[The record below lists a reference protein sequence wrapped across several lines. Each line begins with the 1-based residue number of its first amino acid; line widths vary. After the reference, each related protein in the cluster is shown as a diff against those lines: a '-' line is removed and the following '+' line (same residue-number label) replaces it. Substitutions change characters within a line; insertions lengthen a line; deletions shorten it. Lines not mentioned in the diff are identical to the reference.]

1 MEQIMKTAAIIQ
13 ARMSS
18 TRLPGKIM
26 LPLKGKP
33 VLQNIAERVSTAK
46 NIDDVIIATSAET
59 SDDIVENFCVK
70 AGIKVFRGSLN
81 NVLERYY
88 KCALSETADIIA
100 RLTADN
106 ALIDGNII
114 DEAVNVFSGGGI
126 DYLSYKEGLPLGMHV
141 EIFSFPALEK
151 SYHEAKD
158 PECLEHVTPYM
169 IKNPDKFR
177 VMFFADDK
185 DTDNSSMRFTMDT
198 PEDYEFVKRV
208 YDSFGTNIF
217 SYGEILKVLSEHK
230 EFLAVNQNIHQKTLH
245 YSGER

>member
-1 MEQIMKTAAIIQ
+1 MRTAAIVQ

-33 VLQNIAERVSTAK
+33 VLQNIAERIRTAK
-46 NIDDVIIATSAET
+46 NISDVIIATSAET
-59 SDDIVENFCVK
+59 SDDIVENFCMK
-70 AGIKVFRGSLN
+70 SGIKVFRGSLN

-88 KCALSETADIIA
+88 KCALRESADVIV
-100 RLTADN
+100 RCTADN

-114 DEAVNVFSGGGI
+114 GEAVNVFSSGGI
-126 DYLSYKEGLPLGMHV
+126 DYLSYKKRLPLGMHV
-141 EIFSFPALEK
+141 EVFSFAALEK
-151 SYHEAKD
+151 SYHEAKN

-169 IKNPDKFR
+169 IKNPEKFR
-177 VMFFADDK
+177 VLFFADGRDP
-185 DTDNSSMRFTMDT
+185 DNSSMRFTMDT

-217 SYGEILKVLSEHK
+217 TYGEILRVLSEHK
-230 EFLAVNQNIHQKTLH
+230 DFLKINQDIQQKTLR
-245 YSGER
+245 YSGEK

>member
-1 MEQIMKTAAIIQ
+1 MKTAAIIQ

-26 LPLKGKP
+26 LDLKGKP
-33 VLQNIAERVSTAK
+33 VLQNIAERVRTAK
-46 NIDDVIIATSAET
+46 NIDDIIIATSAEA

-88 KCALSETADIIA
+88 KCALRESADVIV

-114 DEAVNVFSGGGI
+114 NEAVNVFSRGGI
-126 DYLSYKEGLPLGMHV
+126 DYLSYKKGLPLGMHV
-141 EIFSFPALEK
+141 EVFSFDALER
-151 SYHEAKD
+151 SYREAKD

-169 IKNPDKFR
+169 IKNPEKFR
-177 VMFFADDK
+177 VLFFRDEK
-185 DTDNSSMRFTMDT
+185 DPDNSSMRFTMDT

-208 YDSFGTNIF
+208 YDSFGSNIF
-217 SYGEILKVLSEHK
+217 SYGEILRMLSEHRELLK
-230 EFLAVNQNIHQKTLH
+230 INQNIQQKALS
-245 YSGER
+245 YSGEK

>member
-1 MEQIMKTAAIIQ
+1 MKTAAIIQ

-26 LPLKGKP
+26 LPLKDKP
-33 VLQNIAERVSTAK
+33 VLQNITERIMAAK
-46 NIDDVIIATSAET
+46 NIDDIIVATSTEI

-70 AGIKVFRGSLN
+70 TGIKVFRGSLN
-81 NVLERYY
+81 NVLERFY
-88 KCALSETADIIA
+88 KCASMESADVIV

-114 DEAVNVFSGGGI
+114 DDAVEVFFSGGL

-141 EIFSFPALEK
+141 EVFSFDALGK
-151 SYHEAKD
+151 SYQEAKD

-169 IKNPDKFR
+169 IKNPAKFR
-177 VMFFADDK
+177 VLFFADEEDA
-185 DTDNSSMRFTMDT
+185 DNSSMRFTMDT

-208 YDSFGTNIF
+208 YDSFTSNIF
-217 SYGEILKVLSEHK
+217 SYGEILKLLSSHK
-230 EFLAVNQNIHQKTLH
+230 ELLAINQNIRQKALN
-245 YSGER
+245 YNGEQ

>member
-1 MEQIMKTAAIIQ
+1 MKTAAIIQ

-26 LPLKGKP
+26 LDLKGKP
-33 VLQNIAERVSTAK
+33 VLQNIAERVRTAK
-46 NIDDVIIATSAET
+46 NIDDIIIATSAEA

-88 KCALSETADIIA
+88 KCALRESADVIV

-114 DEAVNVFSGGGI
+114 NEAVNVFSRGGI
-126 DYLSYKEGLPLGMHV
+126 DYLSYKKGLPLGMHV
-141 EIFSFPALEK
+141 EVFSFDALER
-151 SYHEAKD
+151 SYREAKD

-169 IKNPDKFR
+169 IKNPEKFR
-177 VMFFADDK
+177 VLFFRDEK
-185 DTDNSSMRFTMDT
+185 DPDNSSMRFTMDT
-198 PEDYEFVKRV
+198 PEDYEFMKRV
-208 YDSFGTNIF
+208 YDSFGSNIF
-217 SYGEILKVLSEHK
+217 SYGEILRVLSSHK
-230 EFLAVNQNIHQKTLH
+230 ELLKINQNIQQKALS
-245 YSGER
+245 YSGEK

>member
-1 MEQIMKTAAIIQ
+1 MKTAAIIQ

-26 LPLKGKP
+26 LDLKGKP
-33 VLQNIAERVSTAK
+33 VLQNIAERVRTAK
-46 NIDDVIIATSAET
+46 NIDDIIIATSAEA

-88 KCALSETADIIA
+88 KCALRESADVIV

-114 DEAVNVFSGGGI
+114 NEAVNVFSRGGI
-126 DYLSYKEGLPLGMHV
+126 DYLSYKKGLPLGMHV
-141 EIFSFPALEK
+141 EVFSFDALER
-151 SYHEAKD
+151 SYREAKD

-169 IKNPDKFR
+169 IKNPEKFR
-177 VMFFADDK
+177 VLFFRDEK
-185 DTDNSSMRFTMDT
+185 DPDNSSMRFTMDT

-208 YDSFGTNIF
+208 YDSFGSNIF
-217 SYGEILKVLSEHK
+217 SYGEILRVLSSHK
-230 EFLAVNQNIHQKTLH
+230 ELLKINQNIQQKALS
-245 YSGER
+245 YSGEK

>member
-1 MEQIMKTAAIIQ
+1 MKIVAIVQ

-33 VLQNIAERVSTAK
+33 VLQNIAERIMTAK
-46 NIDDVIIATSAET
+46 NISGVIIATSAET
-59 SDDIVENFCVK
+59 SDDIAANFCMK
-70 AGIKVFRGSLN
+70 SGIKVFRGSLN

-88 KCALSETADIIA
+88 KCALRESADVIV
-100 RLTADN
+100 RCTGDN

-114 DEAVNVFSGGGI
+114 DEAVNVFSSGGI
-126 DYLSYKEGLPLGMHV
+126 DYLSYKKGLPLGMHTEV
-141 EIFSFPALEK
+141 FSFAALEK

-185 DTDNSSMRFTMDT
+185 DPDNSSMRFTMDT

-208 YDSFGTNIF
+208 YDSFSANIF
-217 SYGEILKVLSEHK
+217 TYSEILKVLSEHRD
-230 EFLAVNQNIHQKTLH
+230 FLKINQDIQQKTLR
-245 YSGER
+245 YNGEK

>member
-1 MEQIMKTAAIIQ
+1 MKTAAIIQ

-33 VLQNIAERVSTAK
+33 VLQNITERIRTAK
-46 NIDDVIIATSAET
+46 NINDVIIATSNES

-70 AGIKVFRGSLN
+70 AGIKVFRGNLN

-88 KCALSETADIIA
+88 ECAVMESADVIV
-100 RLTADN
+100 RCTADN

-114 DEAVNVFSGGGI
+114 AEAVEVFSSSGI

-141 EIFSFPALEK
+141 EVFSFDALEK
-151 SYHEAKD
+151 SYREAKD

-169 IKNPDKFR
+169 IKNPEKFR
-177 VMFFADDK
+177 VLFFRDEK
-185 DTDNSSMRFTMDT
+185 DPDNSSMRFTMDT
-198 PEDYEFVKRV
+198 PEDYEFMKRV
-208 YDSFGTNIF
+208 YDSFGSNIF
-217 SYGEILKVLSEHK
+217 SYGEILQVLSSHSEL
-230 EFLAVNQNIHQKTLH
+230 LAINQNIHQNVLH
-245 YSGER
+245 YSGEK